1 MFSQQRLGTPRLIL
15 APLADRPD
23 LAEITMNYIR
33 VTIDASRYGSIR
45 LTVRARNFYAVLK
58 GVRA

>member
-1 MFSQQRLGTPRLIL
+1 LIL